1 MKKRSAGLVIAIA
14 VIVLELI
21 GGMQTYLNQLILPIL
36 AKDLHA
42 QHLYGVI
49 MGVSAMSSMAGLP
62 IGAALMNR
70 IRLPRLLMGA
80 TVFLVVGACTS
91 AAAPHISVYL
101 GGAVIRGL
109 AGSTLAM
116 TSIGAVA
123 LGLSGRARRLTLAFS
138 SASWVV
144 SSVLGPAYAAWV
156 THLLSWRWA
165 MLLYLPLLLVARFV
179 IALNLTTEGERKKS
193 PFSVTALL
201 LINVGLGITVLPA
214 AGALKIVLM
223 VTGVAVLGY
232 VAVLLMP
239 QGTFTRATPRRAAL
253 AGMLFLTGG
262 YFAGNEL
269 VSLTAHDL
277 YRAGPDALGVIIM
290 GGGLGWAIVGVFCGI
305 KPATTRRGYRLRV
318 ISGLG
323 CIALAALF
331 FAAWIFSGWH
341 LASPTAVFCTV
352 WTIAGIGMG
361 IAYLDTLNIFFDDP
375 DVPDGI
381 TIETMASSAVIVES
395 LASTMFIPLTTSIVA
410 TAFTAHQGV
419 FALPYALTWLLIAV
433 AIVFAF
439 GYLRR
444 TYPARTA

>member
-14 VIVLELI
+14 VIILELI

-42 QHLYGVI
+42 QNLYGVI
-49 MGVSAMSSMAGLP
+49 MGVSAIASMAGLP

-70 IRLPRLLMGA
+70 MRLPRLLMGA
-80 TVFLVVGACTS
+80 TVFLVLGACTS

-101 GGAVIRGL
+101 LGAAIRGL

-144 SSVLGPAYAAWV
+144 SSVVGPTYAAWA

-179 IALNLTTEGERKKS
+179 IALNLQTEGERKES
-193 PFSVTALL
+193 PFSYTALL
-201 LINVGLGITVLPA
+201 LIVAGVGITIIPA
-214 AGALKIVLM
+214 SGPLKIVLM
-223 VTGVAVLGY
+223 VIGVAVLGR

-239 QGTFTRATPRRAAL
+239 QSTFTQKTPRRAAL

-277 YRAGPDALGVIIM
+277 YRAGPDALGIIIM
-290 GGGLGWAIVGVFCGI
+290 GGGLGWAAVGVVAASSRPRPGVDTGSVLFL
-305 KPATTRRGYRLRV
+305 ASVSSRSRRSSSRRGFSPDGAPHRLPPYSASRGPLP
-318 ISGLG
+318 GLE
-323 CIALAALF
+323 
-331 FAAWIFSGWH
+331 W
-341 LASPTAVFCTV
+341 ASPT
-352 WTIAGIGMG
+352 WTPS
-361 IAYLDTLNIFFDDP
+361 IFSSTTRTNP
-375 DVPDGI
+375 
-381 TIETMASSAVIVES
+381 TASPSKRW
-395 LASTMFIPLTTSIVA
+395 P
-410 TAFTAHQGV
+410 
-419 FALPYALTWLLIAV
+419 AL
-433 AIVFAF
+433 
-439 GYLRR
+439 R
-444 TYPARTA
+444 